1 MSGVRTPWPVWVDDR
16 AWPADRAHVPAL
28 DAGLRSGLGTFTTLR
43 AHRVTVDGARRLHA
57 FDRAAHLDR
66 VAGAAAA
73 LGIPTDRTAIDRAID
88 GLLAQVAPAALDAA
102 TDVALRVT
110 LTAGPVDAA
119 AVFPP
124 PVVGPPTLVVTAHPA
139 PELPAPPVRAVTV
152 ARPGGPGPWKTTS
165 WAGMHLAR
173 RAAVAAGADV
183 ALLTDGDEVLEA
195 DAANLLVVRGRS
207 LTTPPADGR
216 ILAGTTRA
224 VLLALAASVGLTAGE
239 APVTRGDLRTADAVL
254 LCSSVA
260 GVRAVV
266 SVDGRAT
273 AGAEPVVAELSAAL
287 AAAVAAEADRH
298 APR

>member
-1 MSGVRTPWPVWVDDR
+1 MSGARAPWPVWVDDR
-16 AWPADRAHVPAL
+16 AWPADEARVPAL

-43 AHRVTVDGARRLHA
+43 AHRVTVDGAGRLHA

-66 VAGAAAA
+66 LTVAAAA
-73 LGIPTDRTAIDRAID
+73 LGIPVDRAAVDRAID
-88 GLLAQVAPAALDAA
+88 GLLAAVAPAATDAA

-119 AVFPP
+119 GVFPP
-124 PVVGPPTLVVTAHPA
+124 PVVGPPTLIVTAHPA
-139 PELPAPPVRAVTV
+139 AELPAPAVRAATV
-152 ARPGGPGPWKTTS
+152 AWPGGPGPWKTTS
-165 WAGMHLAR
+165 WAGMHLTR
-173 RAAVAAGADV
+173 RAAVDAGADV
-183 ALLTDGDEVLEA
+183 ALLTDGDEVLEG

-239 APVTRGDLRTADAVL
+239 APVTRGDLWAADAVL
-254 LCSSVA
+254 LCSSVS
-260 GVRAVV
+260 GVRTVV

-273 AGAEPVVAELSAAL
+273 GGSAPVAAELAAAL
-287 AAAVAAEADRH
+287 AAAVAAEAHRH
-298 APR
+298 AGR